1 MLSIGSG
8 GGGSGCP
15 AAATAPGLRFGGTG
29 SAVKLLLSVAGFCTG
44 SFFTA
49 GLAAPLVPI
58 VCAVGSACSK
68 PLLFGIIGGSVG
80 HGGAY
85 GTGRAKLQLLLP
97 AGSIF
102 TAG

>member
-1 MLSIGSG
+1 MLVLIFGVTRLAAGS
-8 GGGSGCP
+8 SGVES
-15 AAATAPGLRFGGTG
+15 R
-29 SAVKLLLSVAGFCTG
+29 
-44 SFFTA
+44 
-49 GLAAPLVPI
+49 AAPLVLI

-68 PLLFGIIGGSVG
+68 PLLFGIIGGSDG